1 MAITFDQEDHPD
13 CIPHSRRYL
22 LVVSRIVG
30 TTHLTKLLMDRG
42 SSLNILYSNTLDM
55 MGIPHS
61 NLRPN
66 KVPFY
71 GIMLGKEVMPLGSIR
86 LNNTFG

>member
-1 MAITFDQEDHPD
+1 MAITFDQGDHPD
-13 CIPHSRRYL
+13 CVPHPGRYPL
-22 LVVSRIVG
+22 LVRPIMG

-55 MGIPHS
+55 MGIPRS

-86 LNNTFG
+86 LSNTFG